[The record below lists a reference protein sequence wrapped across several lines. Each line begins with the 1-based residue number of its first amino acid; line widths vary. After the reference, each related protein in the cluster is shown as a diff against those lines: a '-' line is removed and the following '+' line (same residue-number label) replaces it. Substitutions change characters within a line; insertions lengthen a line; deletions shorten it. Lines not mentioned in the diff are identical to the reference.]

1 MIMQKKSC
9 WTNPAKGRFNVA
21 WLFCLNT
28 KKTRERPGVAAFL
41 IGGGK
46 GSTFKLEDN
55 AGTRTNGERMTV
67 QILGLKLERG
77 LNCQRSKILPNPGEE
92 RKISSLKSYFRG
104 SEKHCRIQPC
114 ELDSQVRPIEQ
125 HGAFDK
131 VCHSSPGGMSAP
143 AI

>member
-1 MIMQKKSC
+1 M
-9 WTNPAKGRFNVA
+9 
-21 WLFCLNT
+21 
-28 KKTRERPGVAAFL
+28 AAFL

-92 RKISSLKSYFRG
+92 RKISSLKSHFRG